1 METAMPNCVR
11 VGAFEFDR
19 KAGELRTEHRKVR
32 LQEQPFQ
39 ILLMLVERSG
49 GLVTRE
55 EIQKRLWPNDTV
67 VEFDHSIHTAI
78 NKLRQAFGDSA
89 EHPKYIETVA
99 RRGYRLMLL
108 VERVHTSPAS
118 PPLDVPAT
126 PVPEPSASSLSGKRV
141 SHYRVLELLGGGGM
155 GVVYKA
161 EDLKLGRRV
170 ALKFLPEEIA
180 SDAKVLE
187 RFEREARAASALD
200 HPNICAIYEFGEH
213 EGRPFIAMSLLEGQT
228 LRDRMAARAAP
239 LATDELLNLAIQI
252 GHGLTAAHEKGITH
266 RDIKPANI
274 FITNRSEAKIL
285 DFGLAKLTDAG
296 DLEGLRHQE
305 GRSRE
310 PQTATV
316 NDLSLSVTGVAMG
329 TAPYMSPEQVRG
341 EKLDARTD
349 LYSFGLVVYEMAT
362 GTPAFSG
369 DTLAALH
376 EAILNRTPVPARELN
391 PELPPRL
398 EEIINKALEKD
409 RGHRYQRASEVRA
422 ALEAV
427 QTQPGASS
435 SAIPASASPVSSARN
450 SLWIPG
456 VIALAVLAA
465 ALFAANTSGLRDRVF
480 HRASAPAIHSLAVL
494 PLENLSGD
502 PRQQYFAD
510 GMTEELTTE
519 LSQVSSLR
527 VVSRTSAMR
536 YKGTQKSVPE
546 IARELNVDAVVE
558 GSVQREGDRVR
569 IIAQLV
575 QGPTDTHLWAKG
587 YERDFRDSL
596 RLQDEV
602 AQAIVAEVQL
612 KLTPQERA
620 RFSRNE
626 VIDPEAHED
635 YLRGLFYLNR
645 RNGPDERKAIDLF
658 QAAIKKD
665 PAYAAAYA
673 SLADSYRHLIFNSNT
688 AQADVIP
695 QSEAAAKRALEIDGQ
710 LAEAHASLGFDL
722 GSYDWD
728 WAGAER
734 EFQTALRL
742 NPNSSYARSYH
753 AHLLREEGRIEE
765 SIREGRRAV
774 DLDPV
779 SADAS
784 FILAQSLY
792 EARRYDE
799 AVTQQRKTLDLD
811 PRFWPAHLYAGK
823 ALAEQGQFQEAV
835 EELKKAGDFS
845 AEPYATIGYVYGR
858 MGRAAD
864 ARKVIADLQEQ
875 SKKGYVA
882 PTNFAK
888 IYIGL
893 GDKDQAFAW
902 LEKGYQQRDYWM
914 AFLKSD
920 PMFDSLRSTPRFQ
933 DLVRRIGFP
942 Q

>member
-1 METAMPNCVR
+1 METAIPNCVR

-19 KAGELRTEHRKVR
+19 KAGELRTGHRKVR

-49 GLVTRE
+49 GLVTCE
-55 EIQKRLWPNDTV
+55 EIQKKLWPNDTV
-67 VEFDHSIHTAI
+67 VEFDHSIHAAI

-99 RRGYRLMLL
+99 RRGYRLMVL
-108 VERVHTSPAS
+108 VEQVFASPAS
-118 PPLDVPAT
+118 PPLEVPAT
-126 PVPEPSASSLSGKRV
+126 PVPQPSTSSLSGKRV

-187 RFEREARAASALD
+187 RFEREARAASTLD

-213 EGRPFIAMSLLEGQT
+213 EGRPFIAMPLLEGQT
-228 LRDRMAARAAP
+228 LRDRIAARAAP

-252 GHGLTAAHEKGITH
+252 GHGLVAAHEKGITH

-285 DFGLAKLTDAG
+285 DFGLAKLMDAG

-305 GRSRE
+305 ARSRE
-310 PQTATV
+310 SQTAPA
-316 NDLSLSVTGVAMG
+316 NDLSLSLTGVAMG

-362 GTPAFSG
+362 GTRAFSG
-369 DTLAALH
+369 DTSAALH
-376 EAILNRTPVPARELN
+376 EAILNRTPVPPRELN
-391 PELPPRL
+391 PELPPKL
-398 EEIINKALEKD
+398 EGIINKTLEKD
-409 RGHRYQRASEVRA
+409 RGLRYQSASEVRA

-435 SAIPASASPVSSARN
+435 SAVPASASPASSARS

-465 ALFAANTSGLRDRVF
+465 AVFAANVGGLRDRVF

-519 LSQVSSLR
+519 LSQISSLR

-558 GSVQREGDRVR
+558 GSVEREGDRVR
-569 IIAQLV
+569 ITAQLV

-602 AQAIVAEVQL
+602 AEAIVAEVQL

-620 RFSRNE
+620 RFARND

-645 RNGPDERKAIDLF
+645 RNGPDERKAIEWF

-665 PAYAAAYA
+665 PAYAAAYS
-673 SLADSYRHLIFNSNT
+673 SLADSYRDLIFNSN
-688 AQADVIP
+688 AAPADVLP

-710 LAEAHASLGFDL
+710 LAEAHASLGFYL
-722 GSYDWD
+722 GDYDWD

-742 NPNSSYARSYH
+742 NPNAYAYSYH
-753 AHLLREEGRIEE
+753 AHFLRQEGKIEE

-779 SADAS
+779 SADGS

-799 AVTQQRKTLDLD
+799 AVSQQRKTLDLD
-811 PRFWPAHLYAGK
+811 PRFWPANLYIGK
-823 ALAEQGQFQEAV
+823 TLAEQGQFQEAV

-888 IYIGL
+888 VYIGL

-914 AFLKSD
+914 AFLNGD
-920 PMFDSLRSTPRFQ
+920 PMFDSLRSDPRFQ